1 MKNQFK
7 YAVAETV
14 KYVANNHK
22 MTTDEVIAM
31 IERGKNRIADEF
43 NMVLA
48 VTFEEM
54 AAK

>member
-14 KYVANNHK
+14 KYVANSHS
-22 MTTDEVIAM
+22 MTNDQVIAM
-31 IERGKNRIADEF
+31 IEQGGNRIADEF

-48 VTFEEM
+48 LTFD
-54 AAK
+54 AKAGK